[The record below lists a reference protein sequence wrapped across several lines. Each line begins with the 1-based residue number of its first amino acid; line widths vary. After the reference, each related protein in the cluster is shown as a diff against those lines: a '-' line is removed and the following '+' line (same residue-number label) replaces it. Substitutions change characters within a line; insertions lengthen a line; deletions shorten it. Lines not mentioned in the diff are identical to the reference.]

1 MCLGAIPRAVPAPH
15 PAIASA
21 ATVKHSSQ
29 FAPEAADPGQVP
41 PASPMPCP
49 APNIPGPAPPT
60 QAPPHPS
67 QAPPVTAAASAGSGQ
82 PSARSLKERAVQRAL
97 GLAQPWTGRWPENSG
112 TRSELRGAPQAP
124 RTPEFGAGWV
134 GDGHPQHH
142 RSSFPSWPVGSGQA
156 GTLRVL
162 GYLQGP
168 PGKMKAELLD
178 SRCRRR

>member
-1 MCLGAIPRAVPAPH
+1 MFGG
-15 PAIASA
+15 
-21 ATVKHSSQ
+21 HSKGS
-29 FAPEAADPGQVP
+29 
-41 PASPMPCP
+41 ASPTSSHRLRRHSQTLQPVCSRGGGSRTGASRLPDALPRP
-49 APNIPGPAPPT
+49 AHPGPAPPT